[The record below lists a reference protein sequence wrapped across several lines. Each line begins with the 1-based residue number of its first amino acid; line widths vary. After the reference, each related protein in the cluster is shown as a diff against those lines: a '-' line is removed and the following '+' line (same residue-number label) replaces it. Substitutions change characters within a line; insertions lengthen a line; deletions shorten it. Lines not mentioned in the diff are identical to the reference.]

1 MKIIIPVFVG
11 AIIGYITN
19 WLAIKMLFRPH
30 GEKKI
35 FGIKLPF
42 TPGLIPKEKKRIAKS
57 VGDAVGTHILT
68 PEAVK
73 QVLSS
78 NETNEQVNQWL
89 CEKVNT
95 LKNKEE
101 SISELIKGEDADKFN
116 NLKYLVS
123 VNITK
128 FVLNELK
135 QPEFNRGTINFIDD
149 NIFDDFIELG
159 IGQIRTRGVQYL
171 DKILRSDDIRKII
184 NKAVNNRVEEL
195 NSDNKSLKELLPNT
209 VENDIKQLLN
219 NNKVRIGNGVRNVFN
234 DEIIH
239 KKLKDSISLMVDKNI
254 SPMIT
259 IFISSNQISE
269 KIMQIVEKYINDPK
283 STDDY
288 IMLLSNGIDK
298 LMNTQVSEIALNLKP
313 FVKESDVDILS
324 HKILSQISDED
335 INKIISIIENEI
347 INSKDKLKVSVLD
360 YLSGSIDKFINS
372 DSFETELNAFVSNS
386 INNLTNIPI
395 HRILKDID
403 DNIIANLIA
412 LLRTAFNTF
421 AENELPKIMELFNV
435 SRIVENQINS
445 FDVEYT
451 EKLILELANKEL
463 KAITWL
469 GALLGGI
476 MGILSPLLQML

>member
-1 MKIIIPVFVG
+1 
-11 AIIGYITN
+11 
-19 WLAIKMLFRPH
+19 
-30 GEKKI
+30 
-35 FGIKLPF
+35 
-42 TPGLIPKEKKRIAKS
+42 
-57 VGDAVGTHILT
+57 
-68 PEAVK
+68 
-73 QVLSS
+73 
-78 NETNEQVNQWL
+78 
-89 CEKVNT
+89 
-95 LKNKEE
+95 
-101 SISELIKGEDADKFN
+101 
-116 NLKYLVS
+116 
-123 VNITK
+123 
-128 FVLNELK
+128 
-135 QPEFNRGTINFIDD
+135 
-149 NIFDDFIELG
+149 
-159 IGQIRTRGVQYL
+159 
-171 DKILRSDDIRKII
+171 
-184 NKAVNNRVEEL
+184 
-195 NSDNKSLKELLPNT
+195 
-209 VENDIKQLLN
+209 
-219 NNKVRIGNGVRNVFN
+219 
-234 DEIIH
+234 
-239 KKLKDSISLMVDKNI
+239 
-254 SPMIT
+254 
-259 IFISSNQISE
+259 
-269 KIMQIVEKYINDPK
+269 
-283 STDDY
+283 
-288 IMLLSNGIDK
+288 MLLSNGIDK

-451 EKLILELANKEL
+451 EKLILEIANKEL